1 MACNHS
7 STDNSIL
14 GHGQNL
20 ITLTRFSRSHEVL
33 ERRKITLS
41 PIEKDGF

>member
-1 MACNHS
+1 MACNQS
-7 STDNSIL
+7 STDNSVL
-14 GHGQNL
+14 GHGQIL

-41 PIEKDGF
+41 SIEMDGF